1 MHPTP
6 SRVNAEEGGRQG
18 AGQDS
23 RLVGRTNMPGENKEL
38 CSGGKTRFPAPG
50 EQAHRE
56 LEGFS
61 RKQPDWGS
69 QNYSERGS
77 GSPSREQ
84 HDWVLCFS
92 PTELDGQHRT
102 HHWESARWSQVP

>member
-6 SRVNAEEGGRQG
+6 SRVNAEEGGWQG

-38 CSGGKTRFPAPG
+38 WSGGKTRFPAPG

-56 LEGFS
+56 LGFS
-61 RKQPDWGS
+61 RKQPDWG
-69 QNYSERGS
+69 
-77 GSPSREQ
+77 
-84 HDWVLCFS
+84 V
-92 PTELDGQHRT
+92 TELLGERQRLPVRRT
-102 HHWESARWSQVP
+102 T